1 VLYFILHKL
10 NIIFNF
16 STLNDVFFR
25 SIGSIFTGFFISL
38 FFGKYIIKKIT
49 KFKIKQIIRN
59 DGPTSHFIKNNTP
72 TMGGLIILFSVVI
85 STILWSKIN
94 NKFIVF
100 FIFET
105 FYLGFL
111 GFYDDYLKF
120 KTKNSKG
127 LSVKKKLFWQF
138 IFAIILYIFLFLFP
152 QNSNFATYITVPF
165 FKKMIINFS
174 FLYIFLVL
182 IIIIGSSNS
191 VNLADGLDGLAVG
204 NIIIIF
210 FVLSIFSYFSSDLQ
224 ISNHLKIIN
233 VKNAEEISI
242 FLFTIIGSCIG
253 FLWYN
258 SYPAEIFM
266 GDTGSLFL
274 GGILGTVSIFI
285 KQELI
290 LLILAGLFVI
300 ESISV
305 IIQILYYKFTKKRI
319 FKMAPIHHHFEI
331 KGLFETKITLRFWI
345 IGIMLSIISFVSIF

>member
-1 VLYFILHKL
+1 MFSNF
-10 NIIFNF
+10 NI
-16 STLNDVFFR
+16 LNDIFFR
-25 SIGSIFTGFFISL
+25 SFGSIFTGFFISL
-38 FFGKYIIKKIT
+38 FFGKYIIKKTT
-49 KFKIKQIIRN
+49 KFKIKQIIRT

-72 TMGGLIILFSVVI
+72 TMGGLIILFSVII
-85 STILWSKIN
+85 STILWTKIN
-94 NKFIVF
+94 NKFIIF

-120 KTKNSKG
+120 INKNSKG
-127 LSVKKKLFWQF
+127 LSIKKKIFWQF
-138 IFAIILYIFLFLFP
+138 IFSIILSIFLFLFP
-152 QNSNFATYITVPF
+152 QNLDFATYVTIPF
-165 FKKMIINFS
+165 FKKTIINFS
-174 FLYIFLVL
+174 FLYILL
-182 IIIIGSSNS
+182 ILMIIIGSSNA
-191 VNLADGLDGLAVG
+191 VNLTDGLDGLAIG
-204 NIIIIF
+204 NIITIF
-210 FVLSIFSYFSSDLQ
+210 FVFSIFSYFSSDLH
-224 ISNHLKIIN
+224 ISNYLKIIN
-233 VKNAEEISI
+233 VKNAEEISV
-242 FLFTIIGSCIG
+242 FLFAIIGSCLG

-290 LLILAGLFVI
+290 LLILAGLFVV
-300 ESISV
+300 ESVSV